1 MVSYSLDAYKWEFA
15 RDIYGNKKVFKGN
28 SDSHTLRHSY
38 LEHPVKARFVR
49 IHVVDWHGKSFI
61 IFFKKISNSFSNFFK
76 FFFNFF
82 LKVILHCEWKL
93 SAIKIVTSWSVK
105 FPMLIFQ
112 LHLTSLGIGKNHVLL
127 IWEILVH
134 QRDGVLND
142 KQVRIKNKS
151 RP

>member
-82 LKVILHCEWKL
+82 QFFSQGHPSLRMEIVGHQDCNELISEVPYADI
-93 SAIKIVTSWSVK
+93 SASSHKPWHRKKSCTPDLGDISSSEGWCPKRQTSK
-105 FPMLIFQ
+105 
-112 LHLTSLGIGKNHVLL
+112 
-127 IWEILVH
+127 
-134 QRDGVLND
+134 
-142 KQVRIKNKS
+142 
-151 RP
+151 

>member
-1 MVSYSLDAYKWEFA
+1 MLAGNILNSFLISRSEENSNLVSDRELPQLKLSSPFSIVTQGRGNIQEWVTHFMVSYSLDAYKWEFA

-61 IFFKKISNSFSNFFK
+61 IFFKKISNSFSI
-76 FFFNFF
+76 FFNFF

-93 SAIKIVTSWSVK
+93 STIKIVTS
-105 FPMLIFQ
+105 
-112 LHLTSLGIGKNHVLL
+112 
-127 IWEILVH
+127 
-134 QRDGVLND
+134 
-142 KQVRIKNKS
+142 
-151 RP
+151 